1 MLDPSIQYH
10 PYERVQ
16 GYGTLPN
23 LEAIPKMVR
32 DYLMDMPGPGYTPP
46 DNNESFRCCLM
57 KYLYHDGPNP
67 LQETLPTPA
76 QKMSIVYNPESPDK
90 PPTDKKYRIFT
101 QQLVHEAQT
110 HGVTT
115 LRIYMGRVVPMD
127 SYSARSSVVIECLTN
142 AAYDSNT
149 KTTDLSRTYAMAC
162 MAQRALSGVNMGA
175 GTVFSFNRQ
184 EHADASIQPIN
195 DESTNVGYRLTMGLT
210 VIGTNACD
218 Q

>member
-1 MLDPSIQYH
+1 MLDAVLQYY
-10 PYERVQ
+10 PYTRVQ

-32 DYLMDMPGPGYTPP
+32 DYLMDMPSRGYTPP

-57 KYLYHDGPNP
+57 KYLYYDGQNP
-67 LQETLPTPA
+67 LAEPLPTPA
-76 QKMSIVYNPESPDK
+76 QKMSIVYDPNSPDK
-90 PPTDKKYRIFT
+90 PPTEKNYRIFT

-115 LRIYMGRVVPMD
+115 LRIYMGRVIPLD
-127 SYSARSSVVIECLTN
+127 SYTARASLIVECLTN

-162 MAQRALSGVNMGA
+162 LVQRALSGVNMGA

-195 DESTNVGYRLTMGLT
+195 DETTNVGYRLTMGLT
-210 VIGTNACD
+210 ITGTNEYD

>member
-1 MLDPSIQYH
+1 MLDPAIQYH

-16 GYGTLPN
+16 GYGTLPS
-23 LEAIPKMVR
+23 LEEIPKMVR
-32 DYLMDMPGPGYTPP
+32 DYLMDMPGKGYTPP
-46 DNNESFRCCLM
+46 DNNESYRCCLM
-57 KYLYHDGPNP
+57 KYLYHDGENP
-67 LQETLPTPA
+67 LGKPLPTPA
-76 QKMSIVYNPESPDK
+76 EKMSVVFDPGSPDK

-115 LRIYMGRVVPMD
+115 LRIYMGRVIPID
-127 SYSARSSVVIECLTN
+127 SYAARASVIIECLTN
-142 AAYDSNT
+142 AAYDANT

-184 EHADASIQPIN
+184 EHADVSIQPIN

-210 VIGTNACD
+210 VIGTNPFD